1 MCGQVCGEWELG
13 TGGVRA
19 SCFAPSLKL
28 KSTSNSQTKWREDS
42 FRGDWG
48 LSISSIGIVV
58 ESTDKNKQGL
68 QEDGNE
74 SSTTVVCR
82 SLVVVVV
89 VVLVDS

>member
-1 MCGQVCGEWELG
+1 M
-13 TGGVRA
+13 RA
-19 SCFAPSLKL
+19 ICFAPSLKL
-28 KSTSNSQTKWREDS
+28 KSTSNSKKPQTKWREDS

-48 LSISSIGIVV
+48 LSISSIGIE

-89 VVLVDS
+89 VVDS

>member
-1 MCGQVCGEWELG
+1 MRCRRPLLV
-13 TGGVRA
+13 V
-19 SCFAPSLKL
+19 LKI
-28 KSTSNSQTKWREDS
+28 SNEKWREE

-48 LSISSIGIVV
+48 LSISSIGIPLE
-58 ESTDKNKQGL
+58 ESNFKNKQGL

-89 VVLVDS
+89 DS